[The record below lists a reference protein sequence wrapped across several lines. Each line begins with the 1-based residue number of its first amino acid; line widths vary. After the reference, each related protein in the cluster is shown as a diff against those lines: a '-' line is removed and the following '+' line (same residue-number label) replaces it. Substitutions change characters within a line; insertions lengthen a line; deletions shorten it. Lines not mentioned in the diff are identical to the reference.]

1 MPSVLAYSKVPLN
14 LTVRRA
20 NGAPV
25 TGLAPTVAIRDALD
39 ATLWLDMVDG
49 VFKASGWGA
58 RTAVLDEVSAA
69 LSPGQYLTVLD
80 LADVVAPSTG
90 FSFVAE
96 YAVTFSGVTCV
107 SSETY
112 TVDDTLVVQRAVLL
126 GESRAAPG
134 DPGSLVIKR
143 PGDTAAFITYAISDF
158 TGAAVYSTPGIPARR
173 SEGVITP

>member
-25 TGLAPTVAIRDALD
+25 TGLAPTVAIRDAVD

-49 VFKASGWGA
+49 AFKASGWGA
-58 RTAVLDEVSAA
+58 RTAALDEVSSV

-96 YAVTFSGVTCV
+96 YAVTYSGATCV

-112 TVDDTLVVQRAVLL
+112 IVDDTLVVQRAILL
-126 GESRAAPG
+126 GESRADPG

-143 PGDTAAFITYAISDF
+143 PGGVSAFITYAISDF
-158 TGAAVYSTPGIPARR
+158 TGAAVYGNAGIPARR
-173 SEGVITP
+173 SAGVVTP